1 MAAPIVYWWAVT
13 ETCTVLIAAPDLLPA
28 LKERA
33 GVADGEVLTFA
44 DTEALRALEAIT
56 KRRPRA
62 VAVERLFAA
71 TPRGAALINRIKADA
86 SLAHTE
92 IRVLAHDS
100 DYSRVL
106 PRAAASSSHPAPAIP
121 SPAPA
126 PAPAPAQPMATLAV
140 EIEPATATT
149 ATLEP
154 PALDRG
160 TRRAP
165 RFRMAGKMDVLL
177 DGNPATLTEL
187 STCGAQVV
195 SPTVLKPNQRV
206 RMVLSDEG
214 GVVRFNAAIA
224 WAAFEMPPTIG
235 PQYRAGVEFLD
246 ADAASVDAFCTRHRE
261 GTRG

>member
-1 MAAPIVYWWAVT
+1 MT